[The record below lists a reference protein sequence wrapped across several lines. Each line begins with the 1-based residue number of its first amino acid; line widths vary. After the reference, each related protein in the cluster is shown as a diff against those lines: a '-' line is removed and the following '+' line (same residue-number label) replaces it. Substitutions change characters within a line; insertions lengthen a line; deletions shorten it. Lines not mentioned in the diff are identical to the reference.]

1 PTHDRITNACG
12 ATRPPPIDR
21 TDLPR
26 TPGGRARES
35 CAPSAVGRVD
45 AYGCQLTP
53 YSSHSFSPI
62 GGQAFSPEW
71 GPPLFGRSEATCFHA
86 IGGQSLPPDWGH
98 VALAVLP
105 VAGYCSVL
113 WLVKDGGDLG
123 GKESG
128 RVGNS

>member
-1 PTHDRITNACG
+1 MTAEAGDS
-12 ATRPPPIDR
+12 ATLNPP
-21 TDLPR
+21 
-26 TPGGRARES
+26 
-35 CAPSAVGRVD
+35 
-45 AYGCQLTP
+45 CQLTP

-86 IGGQSLPPDWGH
+86 IGGQSLTPDWGH
-98 VALAVLP
+98 AALAVLP
-105 VAGYCSVL
+105 VVGYCSVL
-113 WLVKDGGDLG
+113 WLVKDVGDLG